1 MNANEISP
9 TLRPYFA
16 ALDRM
21 VLGECINV
29 PNGTRISRKT
39 VALEAGKSEG
49 SIKNSRPIFADLIV
63 EIKRRAQEQAEKE
76 APGARKVSQANERHK
91 KEKAKADD
99 YKQLYED
106 SLAREL
112 MLLVQLDNLE
122 RSTKRFGN
130 VYPLDYRRK
139 PND

>member
-1 MNANEISP
+1 MRGSEASP

-21 VLGECINV
+21 VLGECAIV

-49 SIKNSRPIFADLIV
+49 SIKNSRPIFAGLID
-63 EIKRRAQEQAEKE
+63 EIKRRAQEQADKE

-112 MLLVQLDNLE
+112 MLLVQLDDVE

-130 VYPLDYRRK
+130 VFPFDYRRK
-139 PND
+139 SET